1 MRQPL
6 SDDDDGGGDNTGF
19 RYTSGMTAQ
28 NNNCSVDTSGSSYTR
43 YTRYT
48 DTRRNTSRTDSS
60 HHTGTQDNPT
70 LCRLL
75 QSRR

>member
-19 RYTSGMTAQ
+19 GYTSSMTAQ
-28 NNNCSVDTSGSSYTR
+28 NNNCSVDTSGSS